1 MDADARLILAV
12 RTASQKLSGTGD
24 FGELLREIL
33 ALCVEAVN
41 AEGGTIYLH
50 DQSTSRLKFQYVL
63 PADVEPLLPAKD
75 IPDDFGLAGTAFQNA
90 CTIRREFPPKESDD
104 DRNLF
109 ELATGTD
116 VRTMLVAALTTGD
129 AIPIGVVQLLNK
141 REGPFTPYDA
151 ATIETIASVATM
163 AYVNRRLTLDS
174 ARASTLLGMGKVS
187 HDIGNLAASLHA
199 TISYSEM
206 ALEGFRA
213 HLEKTCPDEQ
223 TENFLLVQKGMF
235 GDLKQSVDRI
245 VGYSRLISDMS
256 AGRGL
261 RPTRKPGPLAPVIAH
276 SAAFLESDARS
287 KRISLL
293 YEIDEDAPHF
303 AHDDLYIFR
312 IVQNL
317 VGNAIK
323 AVAETITDE
332 ILANSH
338 RDQIHGTVTVR
349 YKYQPMDHLLEVCD
363 TGPGMNTETISKILS
378 GDAGSQWSRAS
389 GSGWGLR
396 IVHELAGSHAGKLEI
411 ESEVGR
417 GSTFR
422 VRLCDEVREP
432 ALA

>member
-12 RTASQKLSGTGD
+12 RTASQKLSGAGD

-33 ALCVEAVN
+33 TICVDAVD
-41 AEGGTIYLH
+41 AEGGTLYLH
-50 DQSTSRLKFQYVL
+50 DPASKRLKFQYVL
-63 PADVEPLLPAKD
+63 PPEVEPLLPSKD
-75 IPDDFGLAGTAFQNA
+75 IAENFGTAGAAFQSA
-90 CTIRREFPPKESDD
+90 STIRREFPPKESDD

-116 VRTMLVAALTTGD
+116 VRTMLVAPLTTKD
-129 AIPIGVVQLLNK
+129 ETPIGVVQLLNK
-141 REGPFTPYDA
+141 REGAFTPQDE

-206 ALEGFRA
+206 ALEGLRH
-213 HLEKTCPDEQ
+213 HLEEECLDEQ

-261 RPTRKPGPLAPVIAH
+261 RPTRRPGPLAHVISR

-287 KRISLL
+287 KRIAIR
-293 YEIDEDAPHF
+293 YEIDEEAPHF
-303 AHDDLYIFR
+303 SHDDLYIFR

-323 AVAETITDE
+323 AVAETITDDIVSRSE
-332 ILANSH
+332 QDAV
-338 RDQIHGTVTVR
+338 HGTVTVR
-349 YKYQPMDHLLEVCD
+349 YRYVPKDHLLEVND
-363 TGPGMNTETISKILS
+363 TGPGMSQETIARILS

-396 IVHELAGSHAGKLEI
+396 IVHELAGSHAGRLEI
-411 ESEVGR
+411 ESEPGR

-422 VRLCDEVREP
+422 VRLCGEEP
-432 ALA
+432 VAV

>member
-1 MDADARLILAV
+1 MDADARLIHSV
-12 RTASQKLSGTGD
+12 RTASQKLSGAGD

-33 ALCVEAVN
+33 AICVEAVE

-50 DQSTSRLKFQYVL
+50 EPATRRLKFQYVL
-63 PADVEPLLPAKD
+63 PAWVEPRLPARD
-75 IPDDFGLAGTAFQNA
+75 IADDFGAAGAAFRSA
-90 CTIRREFPPKESDD
+90 GTIRREFPPKEADE
-104 DRNLF
+104 DRSAF
-109 ELATGTD
+109 ELATGID
-116 VRTMLVAALTTGD
+116 VRTMLVAALTTKEET
-129 AIPIGVVQLLNK
+129 PIGVVQLLNK
-141 REGPFTPYDA
+141 RGGSFTPQDA
-151 ATIETIASVATM
+151 ATIETIASVVTM
-163 AYVNRRLTLDS
+163 AYAIRRLTLDHV
-174 ARASTLLGMGKVS
+174 RASTLLGMGKVS

-199 TISYSEM
+199 TIAYSEM
-206 ALEGFRA
+206 ALDGLRM
-213 HLEKTCPDEQ
+213 HLERATVDAQ
-223 TENFLLVQKGMF
+223 TENFLLVQQGMF

-261 RPTRKPGPLAPVIAH
+261 RPTRTRGALAPVIAR

-287 KRISLL
+287 KRIALR
-293 YEIDEDAPHF
+293 YDIEEDAPHF

-332 ILANSH
+332 IILA
-338 RDQIHGTVTVR
+338 DDDDAVHGTVTVR
-349 YKYQPMDHLLEVCD
+349 YLYRPLDHLVEVHD
-363 TGPGMNTETISKILS
+363 TGPGMSADTVARIMA

-396 IVHELAGSHAGKLEI
+396 IVAELAGSHAGTLEI
-411 ESEVGR
+411 ESELGA

-422 VRLCDEVREP
+422 VRLPDEEP
-432 ALA
+432 LLA